1 MDGIMQV
8 IERMAPEKRQIIEEI
23 LDLELEM
30 FLSVN
35 AREKAA
41 CQEDPDGFRFYR
53 GCMFSVWSL
62 ETLMSYRDDVL
73 RAKEEGRNLVTL
85 KYARME
91 DLIPQQNDS
100 ELIEKIVEIQI
111 RWTREMA
118 VKYPHVQSQSRPIED
133 DSPQST
139 STKTYLRGELETY
152 SESTLELHHR
162 DLLES
167 IERGENL
174 SAKMCA
180 AMVEGAGFSSL
191 EAAEESLALRSKGGN
206 GIVSDA

>member
-1 MDGIMQV
+1 MQM
-8 IERMAPEKRQIIEEI
+8 IERMAPGKRQIIEEI

-91 DLIPQQNDS
+91 GLIPQQNDS

-118 VKYPHVQSQSRPIED
+118 VKYPHVQSQSRSIED

-162 DLLES
+162 DLLEI

-174 SAKMCA
+174 SEKMCA

-191 EAAEESLALRSKGGN
+191 EAAEKTLALRSKGGN
-206 GIVSDA
+206 GGELK

>member
-1 MDGIMQV
+1 MQV

-91 DLIPQQNDS
+91 GLIPQQNDS

-118 VKYPHVQSQSRPIED
+118 VKYPHVQSQSRSIED

-162 DLLES
+162 DLLEI

-174 SAKMCA
+174 SEKMCA

-206 GIVSDA
+206 GGELK

>member
-1 MDGIMQV
+1 M
-8 IERMAPEKRQIIEEI
+8 IERMAPEKKQIIEEI
-23 LDLELEM
+23 LDIELEM

-41 CQEDPDGFRFYR
+41 CQEDPDAFRFYR
-53 GCMFSVWSL
+53 GCMFSVWSI
-62 ETLMSYRDDVL
+62 ETLMSYKEDVL
-73 RAKEEGRNLVTL
+73 RAKEEERNLVTL

-91 DLIPQQNDS
+91 DLIPQLNDS

-111 RWTREMA
+111 RWIKEMA
-118 VKYPHVQSQSRPIED
+118 VKYPHVQRGSRPIED

-152 SESTLELHHR
+152 SEKTLELHHR

-167 IERGENL
+167 LERGENL
-174 SAKMCA
+174 SEKMCA

-191 EAAEESLALRSKGGN
+191 EAAEESLALSSKGGN
-206 GIVSDA
+206 GGESK

>member
-1 MDGIMQV
+1 MQV

-91 DLIPQQNDS
+91 GLIPQQNDS

-206 GIVSDA
+206 GGELK